1 MQSFFE
7 CKQWNLTTSKIFLRI
22 IFSLFLLLFSK
33 RETIQM
39 LVCVIL
45 STCINS
51 PYRCQ
56 TFLVVLG
63 RMWWF
68 VYKFSLTFP
77 MHFLKYYLGEFK
89 FDLQGPNASMQVVQ
103 VAWIFCC
110 ASLKKLIL
118 HEDSFSVVYC
128 VRETRKKDEACYFKG
143 NTFFIVL
150 LRSPC
155 WLSAVAVWVHILLAV
170 AQKLSKA

>member
-89 FDLQGPNASMQVVQ
+89 FDLQGPNANMQVVQ

-128 VRETRKKDEACYFKG
+128 VIEKLGKRMRHVTLKAI
-143 NTFFIVL
+143 FFL
-150 LRSPC
+150 LYCSDP
-155 WLSAVAVWVHILLAV
+155 LAGYL
-170 AQKLSKA
+170 Q

>member
-1 MQSFFE
+1 
-7 CKQWNLTTSKIFLRI
+7 
-22 IFSLFLLLFSK
+22 
-33 RETIQM
+33 M
-39 LVCVIL
+39 LVCRIL

-51 PYRCQ
+51 PYRCPDISGSTRENVMIYIQ
-56 TFLVVLG
+56 ILFN
-63 RMWWF
+63 
-68 VYKFSLTFP
+68 FP

-89 FDLQGPNASMQVVQ
+89 FDLQGPNANMQVVQ

-143 NTFFIVL
+143 NTCFYCIALVPLLVICSSRVSPYFISSCPKVIKSLALQVHICQSQVFIVETL
-150 LRSPC
+150 LYCLNTKVPVRC
-155 WLSAVAVWVHILLAV
+155 KIVFY
-170 AQKLSKA
+170 K